1 MLFQSHSA
9 AIFLILDFFKNV
21 KIYSKKTIYL
31 LKKKPNFWT
40 FGEFYQ
46 FSRILWQLCYI
57 QRFLKNWR
65 VFFND
70 TSKFNKKPKFLTLNL
85 LRILALPVAF
95 FGNFAGSS
103 NFSKRQNFFRKYHL
117 CFERKTKFRKFLE
130 ILEIQ
135 SHSPA
140 NLQPS
145 AICKLFMIFF
155 ERPIY
160 FLLKKPKISTLNV
173 LKIHAIPVAF

>member
-9 AIFLILDFFKNV
+9 AIFLGLDFFKNV
-21 KIYSKKTIYL
+21 KIYSEKTIYL
-31 LKKKPNFWT
+31 LKKKPKFWT

-65 VFFND
+65 VFLKD
-70 TSKFNKKPKFLTLNL
+70 TSKLNKKPKFLTLNL

-103 NFSKRQNFFRKYHL
+103 NFSKRQFFFSKIPSM
-117 CFERKTKFRKFLE
+117 FWKKNQISNVFR
-130 ILEIQ
+130 
-135 SHSPA
+135 
-140 NLQPS
+140 NLGNS
-145 AICKLFMIFF
+145 IAFSSKLATFSK
-155 ERPIY
+155 
-160 FLLKKPKISTLNV
+160 L
-173 LKIHAIPVAF
+173 